1 MTDYIF
7 ITDVNN
13 NMQLQ
18 CIWCSYDT
26 QRKLPS

>member
-1 MTDYIF
+1 MKMTDYIF

-26 QRKLPS
+26 